1 MLPVL
6 GWFVDYVGLMK
17 KTEKNGSSDFDS
29 YKRLLKYARPYRRRL
44 ALGIIFS
51 IIFGGSTGAVIPAV
65 QKVFS
70 SFEEM
75 RVSEVPLGMLVGAAV
90 AVLILTSL
98 RAVGFFCSKY
108 FIQWVGS
115 RVVMDIRNEMFSH
128 IHRLPMQFFSHS
140 RTGELI
146 SRLTADTG
154 MVQSLVSNVVGDML
168 REPCVLI
175 GAITA
180 LLFNFDWRL
189 TAATLLIFPVC
200 LIPVSIF
207 GRKVRKASKAGQE
220 KTADLLSQAQ
230 ESIGGAQIVKAFG
243 MEAAEVAT
251 FSEHARQV
259 FKRLMKIA
267 RAQASVTP
275 LMEIF
280 SAVGM
285 MLVLIFA
292 FSRGMKLADVFAF
305 ILAMVVMYKPAKTLS
320 KLYLQM
326 QQGMAGATR
335 IFELLD
341 TEVLIEDKPDA
352 LVLPPQIQSV
362 RFDGVGFAYDD
373 EAILSDVNLDVH
385 AGECVAFVGS
395 SGAGKTTLVNL
406 LPRFFDVKS
415 GSICINGRDVRDY
428 TVKSLREQV
437 GIVSQQTI
445 LFNMSVAKN
454 ISYGQPHATQE
465 QIVDAA
471 RRANA
476 HEFIEKMDQGYDTV
490 IGERGSRVSG
500 GQAQRLAIARAL
512 LKNPPVLIL
521 DEATS
526 ALDTES
532 ERLVQAALDE
542 LMSGRTVFV
551 IAHRLSTVRH
561 ADKIVVMD
569 AGRIVE
575 TGTHDELLAQGGKY
589 KYLHDIQFRGTEEA

>member
-1 MLPVL
+1 
-6 GWFVDYVGLMK
+6 MK
-17 KTEKNGSSDFDS
+17 NTVKTNDSIAAS
-29 YKRLLKYARPYRRRL
+29 YKRLLVYARPYRGRL

-51 IIFGGSTGAVIPAV
+51 ILFGGSTGAVIPAV
-65 QKVFS
+65 QKVFA
-70 SFEEM
+70 SFEKTWI
-75 RVSEVPLGMLVGAAV
+75 SEVPLGMLVGAAV
-90 AVLILTSL
+90 LVLLLTAL
-98 RAVGFFCSKY
+98 RGIGFFCSKY

-115 RVVMDIRNEMFSH
+115 RVVMDIRNSMFDH
-128 IHRLPMQFFSHS
+128 IHRLPMQFFSRS

-154 MVQSLVSNVVGDML
+154 MVQGLVSNVVGDLL

-175 GAITA
+175 SAIVV
-180 LLFNFDWRL
+180 LFWNFDWRL
-189 TAATLLIFPVC
+189 TATTLLVFPVC

-207 GRKVRKASKAGQE
+207 GRKVRKASKLGQE

-243 MEAAEVAT
+243 MEDEEVGKFAG
-251 FSEHARQV
+251 HAREV

-275 LMEIF
+275 LMELF

-285 MLVLIFA
+285 VLVLAFA
-292 FSRGMKLADVFAF
+292 FSKGLPLSEVFSF

-320 KLYLQM
+320 KLYLQV

-335 IFELLD
+335 IFDLLD
-341 TEVLIEDKPDA
+341 TQVLIEDKPDA
-352 LVLPPQIQSV
+352 VELLPQIERV
-362 RFDGVGFAYDD
+362 DFKEVGFSYDE
-373 EAILSDVNLDVH
+373 EAILSDINLSVK

-415 GSICINGRDVRDY
+415 GAISINGHDIRDY
-428 TVKSLREQV
+428 TVRSLREQV
-437 GIVSQQTI
+437 GIVTQQTI
-445 LFNMSVAKN
+445 LFNLSVAEN
-454 ISYGQPHATQE
+454 ISYGQPEATRE
-465 QIVDAA
+465 DIIAA
-471 RRANA
+471 AKRANA
-476 HEFIEKMDQGYDTV
+476 HEFIEKMDLGYDTV

-569 AGRIVE
+569 QGRIVE
-575 TGTHDELLAQGGKY
+575 TGTHDELLSKGGKY
-589 KYLHDIQFRGTEEA
+589 KYLYDIQFRNAEEV